1 MFATSQA
8 AALVGWS
15 VLSAVVGALAY
26 LISDRF
32 GRSRGV
38 TPWRLPSMVWALIAL
53 VSVAVLPL
61 VLLALPVACLT
72 TPSSDKQRHGGQSSP
87 AVSRTPAAFSEQASS
102 GDRPATDPQVAGV
115 AQVPLIPERR
125 DLPLFGWSA
134 DPSGRHQHR
143 YWDGR
148 YWTEHVRDDGVR
160 SIDPPV

>member
-1 MFATSQA
+1 M
-8 AALVGWS
+8 
-15 VLSAVVGALAY
+15 LSAVVGALAY
-26 LISDRF
+26 LISDRYS
-32 GRSRGV
+32 RSRGV

-72 TPSSDKQRHGGQSSP
+72 TPSADKRRNGGQSP
-87 AVSRTPAAFSEQASS
+87 AVSRGSADFSPQASS
-102 GDRPATDPQVAGV
+102 LDAPGAGPEAGV
-115 AQVPLIPERR
+115 GQLPPVPERR
-125 DLPLFGWSA
+125 DLPLFGWYA

>member
-1 MFATSQA
+1 M
-8 AALVGWS
+8 
-15 VLSAVVGALAY
+15 LSAVVGALAY
-26 LISDRF
+26 LISDRYS
-32 GRSRGV
+32 RSRGV

-72 TPSSDKQRHGGQSSP
+72 TPAGDKRRNGGQSP
-87 AVSRTPAAFSEQASS
+87 ATVSRGPADFSSQASS
-102 GDRPATDPQVAGV
+102 LHGPGPGPDVV
-115 AQVPLIPERR
+115 AQVPPVPERR
-125 DLPLFGWSA
+125 DLPLFGWYA